1 MKTRMLLLAAM
12 TAAALPAVAADKIPV
27 VDEAHLGEQWTP
39 VPGTLLM
46 PPYPPAYASDPEEV
60 CMVVGYLVNTDGHT
74 SDFALLKSWTSG
86 ANARGR
92 TRFWEAFGDL
102 ASRAVAQWKYVPAG
116 AATPRPAYTAATFV
130 FGKPDAVMD
139 TRAHCVVPDLSERL
153 AELRYDARASRQM
166 AGGVLGQLEIDP
178 YIEERLRLR
187 MLAQR
192 ENAARA
198 GEDASNQEH
207 RGVQAHPND
216 AD

>member
-12 TAAALPAVAADKIPV
+12 VAMALPAAAADKIPV
-27 VDEAHLGEQWTP
+27 VDEGHLAEQWKLA
-39 VPGTLLM
+39 PGTQLM
-46 PPYPPAYASDPEEV
+46 PPYPPAYAGDPEEV
-60 CMVVGYLVNTDGHT
+60 CLVVGYLVNADGHT

-86 ANARGR
+86 ANNRGR
-92 TRFWEAFGDL
+92 TRFWEDFGDL
-102 ASRAVAQWKYVPAG
+102 ASRAVAQWKYMPAHAG
-116 AATPRPAYTAATFV
+116 ASRPAYTATTFV

-139 TRAHCVVPDLSERL
+139 TRAHCAVPDLSERL

-187 MLAQR
+187 MLTQR
-192 ENAARA
+192 ENAAQA
-198 GEDASNQEH
+198 GEAASNAEH

>member
-1 MKTRMLLLAAM
+1 MKMRMLLLAAM
-12 TAAALPAVAADKIPV
+12 AAVAFPAAAADKIPV
-27 VDEAHLGEQWTP
+27 VEEEHLAEQWKI
-39 VPGTLLM
+39 VPATQLM

-60 CMVVGYLVNTDGHT
+60 CMVVGYLVNADGHT

-86 ANARGR
+86 ENNRGR
-92 TRFWEAFGDL
+92 TQFWEEFGDL

-116 AATPRPAYTAATFV
+116 AAPSRPAYTATTFV

-139 TRAHCVVPDLSERL
+139 TRAHCLVPDLSERL
-153 AELRYDARASRQM
+153 AELRYDARASRRM

-187 MLAQR
+187 MMTQR

-198 GEDASNQEH
+198 GEEASNQEH
-207 RGVQAHPND
+207 RSVQAHPND